1 VFTLLSRCGVQANIP
16 TRTTHVTARR
26 KKEEAGFRY
35 DSERDVWVC
44 PEGKTMY
51 NMSQSK
57 PPGHTI
63 YRVHAR
69 ACVRCPRHGTLCKT
83 KRPSIVDSRKD
94 HLLNRV
100 KDYIETD
107 TAKKTFRRRKWQVE
121 PAFGELKTS
130 RGMRQATLRGSWKVQ
145 IQALTA
151 FAAYNIKRLVKAA
164 TLGTKGAQEV
174 LSTAACSLLNFVF
187 RFLRPGPSTALAF
200 C

>member
-1 VFTLLSRCGVQANIP
+1 
-16 TRTTHVTARR
+16 
-26 KKEEAGFRY
+26 
-35 DSERDVWVC
+35 
-44 PEGKTMY
+44 MY
-51 NMSQSK
+51 KMSQSK

-69 ACVRCPRHGTLCKT
+69 ACVRCPRHGTLCRT
-83 KRPSIVDSRKD
+83 KRPSIVDSRED

-100 KDYIETD
+100 KTYTETD

-164 TLGTKGAQEV
+164 TLGTKGAREV
-174 LSTAACSLLNFVF
+174 LSTAACSLLKLRLPVPLPWSLHSAG
-187 RFLRPGPSTALAF
+187 FLLTTLEFGNSLITENTMSMTHGEKGTDVALAVDALRVGSALNSE
-200 C
+200 